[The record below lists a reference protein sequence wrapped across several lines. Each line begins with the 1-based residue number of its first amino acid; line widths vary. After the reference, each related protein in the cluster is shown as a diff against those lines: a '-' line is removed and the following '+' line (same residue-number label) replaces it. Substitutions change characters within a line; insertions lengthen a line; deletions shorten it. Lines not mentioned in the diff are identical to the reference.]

1 MGIKVILADDHE
13 SLRAGFR
20 QILESAPGIEV
31 IAEAG
36 NGRDTVLQVAGM
48 QPDVVVMDV
57 AMPGINGVDATREIT
72 VSAPGV
78 KVLALSGHNDGFFV
92 KGMLE
97 AGARGYLLKDAAVTE
112 LVGAVQT
119 LSEGRIYVSP
129 SVVDTLTYSFLSTMS
144 ELHASREKQQQ
155 LLDEIQV
162 KNQELERQNA
172 ELERFTYSVSHD
184 LRAPLVTIKGFIG
197 LLQRDLA
204 KQNQPAVE
212 SDIRQISN
220 ATDNMAQQLDEL
232 LELSRVGR
240 LVNPPV
246 EIDLVE
252 MVDGVVD
259 LFADGIA
266 ANGVQVRIDAEM
278 PAAYGDAG
286 RVFEVF
292 QNLIG
297 NAIKFIDE
305 GRGPRIEI
313 GAVASDDRVLC
324 HVRDNGIGIQ
334 GEYLERVFNLFE
346 RLDTGIDGTG
356 IGLALAKRII
366 EFHEGKIWAE
376 SDGPGCGT
384 TFWFSLPRFQHSAA
398 DSTA

>member
-1 MGIKVILADDHE
+1 MSIRVILADDHE

-20 QILESAPGIEV
+20 GILESAAGIEV

-36 NGRDTVLQVAGM
+36 NGRDTITQVTAM

-72 VSAPGV
+72 GSAPRV
-78 KVLALSGHNDGFFV
+78 RVLALSGHNDGFFI

-97 AGARGYLLKDAAVTE
+97 AGARGYLLKDAAVDE
-112 LVGAVQT
+112 LVTAVQT
-119 LSEGRIYVSP
+119 LSDGRIYVSP

-197 LLQRDLA
+197 LLTQDI
-204 KQNQPAVE
+204 KSGKHESVE
-212 SDIRQISN
+212 SDIKQIAS
-220 ATDNMAQQLDEL
+220 ATDSMAKQLDEL

-246 EIDLVE
+246 EINLAE
-252 MVDGVVD
+252 MVESVVTMYSAAIAEKGVAVS
-259 LFADGIA
+259 
-266 ANGVQVRIDAEM
+266 IDPAM
-278 PAAYGDAG
+278 PLAFGDAG
-286 RVFEVF
+286 RIFEVL
-292 QNLIG
+292 QNLIS
-297 NAIKFIDE
+297 NAIKFVDGKLAPSID
-305 GRGPRIEI
+305 I
-313 GAVASDDRVLC
+313 GAQVADGQVVC
-324 HVRDNGIGIQ
+324 HVRDNGIGIES
-334 GEYLERVFNLFE
+334 EYLDRVFNLFE
-346 RLDTGIDGTG
+346 RLNPQIEGTG
-356 IGLALAKRII
+356 IGLALAKRIV
-366 EFHEGKIWAE
+366 EFHEGRIWVE
-376 SDGPGCGT
+376 SGGPGQGS
-384 TFWFSLPRFQHSAA
+384 TFWFSLPLEQS
-398 DSTA
+398 SPGG